1 MYRILLYNIIILSG
15 VSAIDI
21 FQFVEEEAIWTDK

>member
-15 VSAIDI
+15 VSATDI
-21 FQFVEEEAIWTDK
+21 FQFVEEEAI